1 MRLVTSMHMQ
11 IKDKPAA
18 GQEKKFHEQSI
29 NVSNLYFQN
38 VYLWIGILVLIFLTP
53 PDFL

>member
-38 VYLWIGILVLIFLTP
+38 VYKFMDWNSSVNIFDTS
-53 PDFL
+53 

>member
-18 GQEKKFHEQSI
+18 GQEKKSHEQSI

-38 VYLWIGILVLIFLTP
+38 VYLWIGIL
-53 PDFL
+53 